1 MGMIITLL
9 IIAAIA
15 VTVHK
20 FVMSAVNNY
29 EYDNSVYRYEDRVG
43 KIYWDAIKEP
53 RRFN

>member
-1 MGMIITLL
+1 MIITLL
-9 IIAAIA
+9 ILAVIAATI
-15 VTVHK
+15 HK

-29 EYDNSVYRYEDRVG
+29 EYDNSTYRYEDRIG